1 MELGAAGCRVSNVNQ
16 KVKPFVAAAAAAIG
30 SRSQRIRSG
39 HHFLQFSNASF
50 HVPRDCACKANV
62 KEGSNVEA
70 VEKVK
75 KQFDS
80 CVNSFIFICVVERF
94 IEMVDYLI
102 S

>member
-1 MELGAAGCRVSNVNQ
+1 MELGATGCRVSNVNQ
-16 KVKPFVAAAAAAIG
+16 KVKPFVTAAAIG
-30 SRSQRIRSG
+30 SRSQRIRIG

-62 KEGSNVEA
+62 KESSNVEA

-80 CVNSFIFICVVERF
+80 CVNSFIFICVVGRF